1 MRTGRRDYTS
11 LITTALDDAASSTTG
26 EGVIAART
34 GALELCAGQWG
45 RALSTAAVEPAGV
58 RSVVTSS
65 VLALIGRELC
75 RRGEAV
81 FLLNLESGAMR
92 RLDAASYR
100 SGRSGFEPRGSCRRE
115 RVRSPHRQHADPDAL
130 DVRRGDRAARAGRLR
145 ARAGAC
151 SAASSGARSCSL
163 NLPLRTAPELLR
175 RAVRVG
181 QAGVPGRGRQLGPHG
196 PRTTWPHGPRTTKT

>member
-1 MRTGRRDYTS
+1 MWPFSSRREDRAQDYTS

-92 RLDAASYR
+92 LVPAGWHQVFGSEDPSTWVYSATVQGPTASRTVWRQAGDVVHVRYAVDAI
-100 SGRSGFEPRGSCRRE
+100 GRRIVS
-115 RVRSPHRQHADPDAL
+115 VRTF
-130 DVRRGDRAARAGRLR
+130 RLR
-145 ARAGAC
+145 ASRKL
-151 SAASSGARSCSL
+151 S
-163 NLPLRTAPELLR
+163 
-175 RAVRVG
+175 
-181 QAGVPGRGRQLGPHG
+181 
-196 PRTTWPHGPRTTKT
+196 PRTRALTSSTARGSRRS